1 MTASLA
7 ALAARLLSLLLP
19 SVLSPVPPLGLLLAS
34 LTVLAVSGSGWVP
47 YGLLGLPGGWTPMT
61 GGGAP

>member
-19 SVLSPVPPLGLLLAS
+19 SVLPTLPSLGLLLAAV
-34 LTVLAVSGSGWVP
+34 TALAIDDLGWVP
-47 YGLLGLPGGWTPMT
+47 YGFLGLPGEWVPMT
-61 GGGAP
+61 GGEP